1 VSTVS
6 AEAYAVVNSEE
17 KLKAEKKKEK
27 KKQLED
33 KLKADQKKESDEFG
47 TIRKVKRKLSS

>member
-17 KLKAEKKKEK
+17 KLKAEKKK
-27 KKQLED
+27 
-33 KLKADQKKESDEFG
+33 
-47 TIRKVKRKLSS
+47 KRKRSNYKKS